1 MKHLLAS
8 FPAFAAARFAKAV
21 KILALSCILL
31 AMGAAPIS
39 SAEPSVASLAR
50 DPRVAQALGWLS
62 RRLDSITEQQI
73 RLTEIPAPTSEEGAR
88 ARAVL
93 ALLRERGLR
102 AELDSV
108 GNVVAE
114 WPGSEP
120 GGIVLVCAHL
130 DTVFPPGTPVRVRRR
145 NGLLLAP
152 GIADN
157 GAGLAA
163 LVAVAS
169 AVAQARLRTRLA
181 LVFAADVGEEGEG
194 NLRGIRQLVE
204 TYRGRLHAVIAI
216 DGASPDFTADKALAS
231 RRVEAVVTGPGG
243 HSWADFGRPN
253 PIDALARGI
262 ALWHQTPLPSQP
274 RSTAS
279 IGWIEGGTSVNSIPE
294 RAAVKVDIRS
304 TSAGEIEKLDQ
315 EFRKAILAGVEAES
329 KASAASGDH
338 LKTTFRVIGS
348 RPGGELPENAP
359 LLATIRQVDQYLG
372 VPTRLER
379 ASTDANLPLSLG
391 IPAVAV
397 GGGGTGGG
405 AHSLEEWYDP
415 TGRDLGLKRVL
426 LIAVATAGIAP

>member
-1 MKHLLAS
+1 MRRALAS
-8 FPAFAAARFAKAV
+8 FRTGVGARFAKIV
-21 KILALSCILL
+21 KILALSCILVG
-31 AMGAAPIS
+31 MGAVPILR
-39 SAEPSVASLAR
+39 AEASVGSLAS
-50 DPRVAQALGWLS
+50 DPRVAQALDWLGKH
-62 RRLDSITEQQI
+62 LEWATEQQI
-73 RLTEIPAPTSEEGAR
+73 RLTEIPAPTSEEAAR

-93 ALLRERGLR
+93 ALMREAGLR
-102 AELDSV
+102 AALDSA

-114 WPGSEP
+114 WPGSQPE
-120 GGIVLVCAHL
+120 GVVLICAHL
-130 DTVFPPGTPVRVRRR
+130 DTVFPRGTPVRVRRR

-163 LVAVAS
+163 LVSIAR
-169 AVAQARLRTRLA
+169 AVAQARLPTRLT

-204 TYRGRLHAVIAI
+204 TFRGRLRAVIAI
-216 DGASPDFTADKALAS
+216 DGASPDFTAAKALAS
-231 RRVEAVVTGPGG
+231 RRIEVVVTGPGG

-262 ALWHQTPLPSQP
+262 ALWRETPLPTQP
-274 RSTAS
+274 RSILS
-279 IGWIEGGTSVNSIPE
+279 IGSIQGGTSVNSIPA
-294 RAAVKVDIRS
+294 RAAIKVDIRS
-304 TSAGEIEKLDQ
+304 ASEAEIDQ
-315 EFRKAILAGVEAES
+315 IERAFRKAILAGVEAES
-329 KASAASGDH
+329 KASAASGEH
-338 LKTTFRVIGS
+338 LEATFRVIGF
-348 RPGGELPENAP
+348 RPDGELPAHAP
-359 LLATIRQVDQYLG
+359 LLGMIRQVDQYLG

-415 TGRDLGLKRVL
+415 AGRDVGLKRL
-426 LIAVATAGIAP
+426 LLVTVATAGIAP